1 MALALFSVN
10 LPTDYYSPLE
20 GGEYIE
26 TVILDGGDIQ
36 DNQKARRANF
46 AQQVLHQQMVDSQYG
61 SDASAQQEK

>member
-1 MALALFSVN
+1 MALFSVN
-10 LPTDYYSPLE
+10 LPTDYYSPLA

-26 TVILDGGDIQ
+26 TIILNGGNIQ